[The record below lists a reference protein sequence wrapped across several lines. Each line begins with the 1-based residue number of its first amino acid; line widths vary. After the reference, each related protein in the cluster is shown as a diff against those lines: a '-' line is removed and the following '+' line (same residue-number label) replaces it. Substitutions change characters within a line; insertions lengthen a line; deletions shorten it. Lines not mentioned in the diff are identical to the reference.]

1 MAADGAEQ
9 AETYLRLLAEAE
21 LRRAPVFHGPGSQPH
36 RVSLA
41 ATALASAG
49 ALTLD
54 TAWQVV
60 ADFQAACALR
70 LGDPV
75 PAVIG
80 PRSPRWPARP
90 PGSLAP
96 SSRPS
101 AIRHSVV
108 QFLGSSYRLGWTRP
122 TAASATPPAPGAIP
136 VGATLPLPAERDGWF
151 GEHHLLA
158 LARTDTAAA
167 ITVATRWAGQTRRS
181 AAPRP
186 RHAPF
191 HEVGAV
197 NDRGVSYRAALWDMG
212 IEDGREWWDC
222 HLALTP
228 VPPDGTRWLD
238 IGPGARGR
246 CIRVELAP
254 PDLVTGI
261 ETEPAGPDGSAAAR
275 LLDRAGDEL
284 LAGGPGRQVAG
295 LPLASRVG
303 LLITDLTESGALAAS
318 DPAVGRLIGLGWRLG
333 VDLGLPPDGRIPR
346 ATLPG
351 TWHSMLAY
359 RDAADGPVGTAA
371 FAANLPEIC
380 GAWFSLAGLRSAR
393 DGATLHV
400 MASGWAPRGRG
411 WLAHGVG
418 PHSDPSHVTLTWQAR
433 DSAGRWHL
441 VTGMHWGTPEGM
453 IQMQLAPALHP
464 GATWLEVIVTGG
476 GLEVRATV
484 PLAWLPDGPGR

>member
-1 MAADGAEQ
+1 MAADGAGQ

-21 LRRAPVFHGPGSQPH
+21 LRRAPVLHGPGSQPH

-70 LGDPV
+70 QGDPA
-75 PAVIG
+75 PALTSLRFRG
-80 PRSPRWPARP
+80 WPAGP
-90 PGSLAP
+90 PASLTL
-96 SSRPS
+96 SSGPP
-101 AIRHSVV
+101 AIRHSVI
-108 QFLGSSYRLGWTRP
+108 QFLASSYRPGWARP
-122 TAASATPPAPGAIP
+122 TAASGPPAAPAAIP
-136 VGATLPLPAERDGWF
+136 IGATLPLPAERDGWY

-158 LARTDTAAA
+158 LTRTGTEAA

-181 AAPRP
+181 AGPRP

-191 HEVGAV
+191 HQVGAV
-197 NDRGVSYRAALWDMG
+197 DDRGVRYQAALWDMG

-228 VPPDGTRWLD
+228 APPDGTRWLD

-246 CIRVELAP
+246 CIRVELAQ
-254 PDLVTGI
+254 PDLVTGAGPQ
-261 ETEPAGPDGSAAAR
+261 PAAPDGSPAAR

-284 LAGGPGRQVAG
+284 LARGPGRRVAG
-295 LPLASRVG
+295 LTLASRVG
-303 LLITDLTESGALAAS
+303 LLITDLTESGALAAG

-333 VDLGLPPDGRIPR
+333 MDLGLPPDGRIPR
-346 ATLPG
+346 ATLPE
-351 TWHSMLAY
+351 TWRSMLACG
-359 RDAADGPVGTAA
+359 DAGDGPVGVAA

-380 GAWFSLAGLRSAR
+380 GARFSLAGLRSAS

-400 MASGWAPRGRG
+400 MASGWTPHGSG
-411 WLAHGVG
+411 WLAHGLRS
-418 PHSDPSHVTLTWQAR
+418 HSDPSHVTLTWQAR

-441 VTGMHWGTPEGM
+441 VTGMHWGSREGM
-453 IQMQLAPALHP
+453 IQMQLAPPLHP
-464 GATWLEVIVTGG
+464 GATSVEVIVTGG
-476 GLEVRATV
+476 GRQARATV
-484 PLAWLPDGPGR
+484 PLCWLPGGPDR